1 MQTIVNWRKGD
12 ILLINVVSRIS
23 LITAIDED
31 YLYLYDL
38 KTGNTT
44 KNSVEFIDKQY
55 RAGLFTHYPLG
66 EVDVQVSYR

>member
-1 MQTIVNWRKGD
+1 MIKANFKKGD
-12 ILLINVVSRIS
+12 ILLINVVGRIS

-44 KNSVEFIDKQY
+44 KNSVEFIDKHY
-55 RAGLFTHYPLG
+55 RAGLFTHYPIR
-66 EVDVQVSYR
+66 EVDVQA